1 MQEKITIKDVIREGK
16 RKNRSIDRNMIEKA
30 YIYAEK
36 MHKGQLRK
44 SGEPYIIHPLN
55 VAYIL
60 AKLGLDTQTICAA
73 LLHDVVED
81 TEATY
86 EDIEKMFNEE
96 IAQIVEGVTKL
107 TQLFKTAEEKQAE
120 NYKKMFIAMEK
131 DIRVILLKLADRLHN
146 ISTLKYL
153 KKDRQIAIAKETIE
167 FYAPIAHKLG
177 MYDFKMKLQDES
189 FKYLYPEDYKKIT
202 KELEERFNE
211 NKERL
216 EKTKERIDKELKKE
230 RIVAISEIETKHLY
244 NIYKK
249 IKEKNI
255 TMDQIKDLFS
265 LKIITKNKK
274 DCYKAL
280 GTLNTLYKLIPKTF
294 KDYIAIPRNN
304 MYQAIHEIIIGERGT
319 IVEAQICSYDMN
331 VLSKYGI
338 TNYFRYI
345 KQMDKER
352 GVIELQRMLSG
363 IHDTLELKQITKD
376 PNEFLNTLRT
386 ELFDDEVY
394 VFTPKGDVKVLPK
407 DSTVIDFAYNIHT
420 EIGMHIKKCKINS
433 VEMPITTKLRSG
445 QIVEIIT
452 SNHECIPKKDWL
464 ESVKTA
470 KAKRKLIELLN
481 ENPGKEKIKYS
492 VDILADEKLN
502 LILDITKIFTK
513 IRLNILELNTEV
525 LENGKIQIKIVLET
539 RKVEKTERLKE
550 ELLELKEIK
559 KIEIKEKEEI

>member
-1 MQEKITIKDVIREGK
+1 MQDKITIKDVIRVGK
-16 RKNRSIDRNMIEKA
+16 RKNRSIDRSLIEKA
-30 YIYAEK
+30 YNYAEK
-36 MHKGQLRK
+36 MHRGQLRK

-55 VAYIL
+55 VAYTL
-60 AKLGLDTQTICAA
+60 ADLGLDTQTICAA

-81 TEATY
+81 TEGTY
-86 EDIEKMFNEE
+86 EDIKKMFSEE

-153 KKDRQIAIAKETIE
+153 RRDRQIAIATETIE

-177 MYDFKMKLQDES
+177 MYDFKMKLQDGS
-189 FKYLYPEDYKKIT
+189 FKYLYPKNYEKIT
-202 KELEERFNE
+202 KELEERYE
-211 NKERL
+211 ANKERL
-216 EKTKERIDKELKKE
+216 MQTKEKIDKILKKE
-230 RIVAISEIETKHLY
+230 RIIAISEIETKHLY

-255 TMDQIKDLFS
+255 TMDQIKDLFA
-265 LKIITKNKK
+265 LKIVTKGKK

-280 GTLNTLYKLIPKTF
+280 GAINAVYKLIPRTF
-294 KDYIAIPRNN
+294 KDYIALPRNN
-304 MYQAIHEIIIGERGT
+304 MYQAIHEIIIGEGGT
-319 IVEAQICSYDMN
+319 ILEAQICSYDMN

-345 KQMDKER
+345 KQTDREET
-352 GVIELQRMLSG
+352 ELQSVLSG
-363 IHDTLELKQITKD
+363 IHDTLELKQLTKD

-407 DSTVIDFAYNIHT
+407 DSTVLDFAYHIHT
-420 EIGMHIKKCKINS
+420 DIGRHIKGCKINS

-445 QIVEIIT
+445 GIVEIIT
-452 SNHECIPKKDWL
+452 SDHECIPRKDWL

-470 KAKRKLIELLN
+470 KAKREIIELLN
-481 ENPGKEKIKYS
+481 ENPGKEKKKYS
-492 VDILADEKLN
+492 VEILSKDKVN
-502 LILDITKIFTK
+502 LVLDITKSFTK
-513 IRLNILELNTEV
+513 TRINILALNTVILDNGEV
-525 LENGKIQIKIVLET
+525 RVDTVMET
-539 RKVEKTERLKE
+539 RKKDKLDKLKE
-550 ELLELKEIK
+550 ELSKIKEIK
-559 KIEIKEKEEI
+559 TITITEKEEEIE